1 MDSRDRLPRVT
12 LVDDDNTTGA
22 LMSSAFQLHGFAVD
36 RCSSAAQ
43 ALLSMDSFKPDAIVV
58 DLDLGPGPTG
68 LDVVRAARA
77 HGDGIPAVILSNH
90 RSPIMVESSF
100 QGLPEGVPYLVKDDL
115 VSAEAIIRV
124 VESLIAGRPLET
136 EVLEPAGVL
145 RVSRTQAALL
155 HQMAQGMTNAQIA
168 EARGSTVRAV
178 ERLCARTYDAL
189 GIDPAAGPA
198 ARVRAVQLYQDG
210 VILVDE

>member
-1 MDSRDRLPRVT
+1 M
-12 LVDDDNTTGA
+12 
-22 LMSSAFQLHGFAVD
+22 
-36 RCSSAAQ
+36 
-43 ALLSMDSFKPDAIVV
+43 
-58 DLDLGPGPTG
+58 
-68 LDVVRAARA
+68 
-77 HGDGIPAVILSNH
+77 
-90 RSPIMVESSF
+90 
-100 QGLPEGVPYLVKDDL
+100 KDDL

-136 EVLEPAGVL
+136 EGPRTSGSPARLPNPGGTV
-145 RVSRTQAALL
+145 APDGP
-155 HQMAQGMTNAQIA
+155 GMTNAQIA

-189 GIDPAAGPA
+189 GIDPAGPA